1 MIHPPTATDRYVV
14 GPMRSAREHL
24 SRAGGSLR
32 RALDESDLLTN
43 PDQRGFIE
51 TLILDVG
58 DLANSLDAV
67 MQQIRNA
74 ER

>member
-1 MIHPPTATDRYVV
+1 MIGSPTATDRYVV

-58 DLANSLDAV
+58 DLANMVDAV
-67 MQQIRNA
+67 IAQIRDA